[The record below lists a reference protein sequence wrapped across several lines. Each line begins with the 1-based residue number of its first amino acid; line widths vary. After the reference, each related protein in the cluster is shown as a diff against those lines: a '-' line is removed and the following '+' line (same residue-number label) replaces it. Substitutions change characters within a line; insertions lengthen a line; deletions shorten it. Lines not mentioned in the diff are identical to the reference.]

1 VSLVMPMSVLVL
13 FVGVFFMVGSFF
25 LEGVRG
31 AFSGGQFQPASGVH
45 KAIFFLIGLALVIKA
60 ILMFIRAHG

>member
-1 VSLVMPMSVLVL
+1 MLMSVLVL
-13 FVGVFFMVGSFF
+13 FLGVFFMVGSFF

-31 AFSGGQFQPASGVH
+31 AFSGGPFYPATGAH
-45 KAIFFLIGLALVIKA
+45 KAVFFLIGITLIIKG